1 MGSQGG
7 AYRRCVRAFA
17 RPPALALTAASWS
30 VGLAVT
36 ALIVGTPYLVFGYR
50 SPSVHLV
57 LDSVDSCVALLVAYL
72 VYGRFLRGRRLQ
84 DLLLAEGVFLL
95 AIAGLG
101 LTSFLGLFHDFR
113 PETLDVWLPLVV
125 RVVGALLVMIAAL
138 VGERDVH
145 RGRYSWARVAPWAVV
160 AVVVVA
166 LWLERDRLPP
176 ALGSSPPASAQHPVI
191 SGHPLLLAAH
201 AVMALSFVVA
211 SVMFT
216 ARAGRR
222 DDELLRWLGPA
233 WGLAAFA
240 RLNYVLYP
248 SLYSD
253 WIYTGDLLRTGCYLL
268 LVVGAARE
276 IRRYWT
282 AQARAAVLEDR
293 RRLARE
299 LHDGVVQELGY
310 IRAVTGAM
318 APAVPVV
325 PDIIASCDRAL
336 DEARAAVDALGR
348 SPDEPLGFVIH
359 RAAQQVVERY
369 DGQLEVD
376 LDDSVTADVDQQHA
390 LVRITREAVS
400 NALRHGDARRVCI
413 RLTHDHVGHQLVV
426 QDDGHGFDVG
436 SVPPLSTGYGLTSMR
451 DRAQG
456 LPGSLT
462 IESAP
467 GRGTKVGVVW

>member
-1 MGSQGG
+1 L
-7 AYRRCVRAFA
+7 AHAFA
-17 RPPALALTAASWS
+17 RLPAVGLTAASWT

-36 ALIVGTPYLVFGYR
+36 ALILGTPYLVFGYR

-57 LDSVDSCVALLVAYL
+57 LDTVDSCVALLVAYL
-72 VYGRFLRGRRLQ
+72 VYGRFLRDRRLQ

-101 LTSFLGLFHDFR
+101 LTSFLSLFHDFR
-113 PETLDVWLPLVV
+113 PETLDVWMPMAV
-125 RVVGALLVMIAAL
+125 RVVGAVLVMVAAL
-138 VGERDVH
+138 AGEHGIR
-145 RGRYSWARVAPWAVV
+145 RGRYSWVRLAPWTLVA
-160 AVVVVA
+160 AVVVV
-166 LWLERDRLPP
+166 LWLARDRLPA
-176 ALGSSPPASAQHPVI
+176 ALEPSPPASAQHPVI
-191 SGHPLLLAAH
+191 GGHPLLLAAH
-201 AVMALSFVVA
+201 AFTALSFVVA
-211 SVMFT
+211 SVAFT

-240 RLNYVLYP
+240 RLNYVLFP

-268 LVVGAARE
+268 LVLGAARE
-276 IRRYWT
+276 IGRYWT

-310 IRAVTGAM
+310 IRAVTGTMPSA
-318 APAVPVV
+318 AAVV

-348 SPDEPLGFVIH
+348 SPNEPLGFVIH
-359 RAAQQVVERY
+359 RAAREVVERY
-369 DGQLEVD
+369 DRQLEVD
-376 LDDSVTADVDQQHA
+376 LDDSVTANVDQRHA

-400 NALRHGDARRVCI
+400 NALRHGDARRVSI
-413 RLTHDHVGHQLVV
+413 RLSHDHIGHRLVV
-426 QDDGHGFDVG
+426 EDDGRGFDIG
-436 SVPPLSTGYGLTSMR
+436 AVPQRSTGYGLTSMR
-451 DRAQG
+451 DRAQA

>member
-7 AYRRCVRAFA
+7 AYRRLA
-17 RPPALALTAASWS
+17 RGFSHPPAVALTAASWS
-30 VGLAVT
+30 IGLAVT
-36 ALIVGTPYLVFGYR
+36 VLILGTPYLVFGYR

-84 DLLLAEGVFLL
+84 DLLLAQGVFLL

-113 PETLDVWLPLVV
+113 PETLDVWLPMAV
-125 RVVGALLVMIAAL
+125 RVVGAVLVMVAAL
-138 VGERDVH
+138 VGERGI
-145 RGRYSWARVAPWAVV
+145 RSGRYGWARVAPWAFVAV
-160 AVVVVA
+160 AVVL
-166 LWLERDRLPP
+166 LWLVRDRLPP
-176 ALGSSPPASAQHPVI
+176 ALDPSPPASAQHPVI
-191 SGHPLLLAAH
+191 GGHPLLLAAH
-201 AVMALSFVVA
+201 AVTALSFVVA
-211 SVMFT
+211 SLLFT
-216 ARAGRR
+216 VRAGRR

-276 IRRYWT
+276 IGRYWT

-299 LHDGVVQELGY
+299 LHDGVVQELAY
-310 IRAVTGAM
+310 IRSLTRGIPTDAAVRQ
-318 APAVPVV
+318 VV
-325 PDIIASCDRAL
+325 IASCDRAL

-348 SPDEPLGFVIH
+348 DSHEPLGFVLH
-359 RAAQQVVERY
+359 RAAREVVDRY
-369 DGQLEVD
+369 AGQLEVD
-376 LDDSVTADVDQQHA
+376 LDDSMTVDPEQRHA

-400 NALRHGDARRVCI
+400 NALRHGDADHVCI
-413 RLTHDHVGHQLVV
+413 RLDRQDDHHRLVV
-426 QDDGHGFDVG
+426 EDDGRGFEVG
-436 SVPPLSTGYGLTSMR
+436 AVPQRSTGYGLTSMR

-456 LPGSLT
+456 LPGALT
-462 IESAP
+462 IESTP
-467 GRGTKVGVVW
+467 GQGTHVGVVW